1 MTSSRG
7 GSRARQDQ
15 DEEREELRNQVEALE
30 EKLRIINTAEK
41 PYEDDKESKII
52 KNAEEVAR
60 WEERKKWQ
68 KKIEEFKARLKEA
81 DGEVSKMSK
90 QNNNLRDT
98 ISRLDREKVMM
109 EQKWKTHL
117 KTGAV
122 KSSASDVRVE
132 QLEQEVVEL
141 RTELESKQVSAA
153 NEPGNETLK
162 LRVKFLQGRVE
173 QQERKISMLEI
184 GKKGGQSALFKEIED
199 LRKRESNLDKTK
211 TKIEDENVDLKIKV
225 ETIQHNMVVMKEFIE
240 KLAASSSVLR
250 TECSNQPLVEN
261 INKTIENVEEI
272 IKKTVGNGTVV
283 KVGKPSPQKKSPTK
297 SLNERRLSQELESL
311 KESLQ
316 SLKDSNVK
324 LLETVEIKERKINEL
339 KILLR
344 DEKKKEVR
352 KTEPK
357 ESGSE
362 EEGSRMRQLEVDLKR
377 KSDLLSEVKVLL
389 RQAADRERQQEAEK
403 EALKKQLKIVTDF
416 DPKTPSEALAKEQ
429 RQARLTIERLDCEK
443 RELEHEISVLSC

>member
-1 MTSSRG
+1 MSDEVKKAQDAAAAPKKGTTIFQKIIDKETKSYQTKISELNILVDKLKKQVKTLKDSESKSSEDISKLRDQVSKKTSLVLKLKEEKMTSSRG

-199 LRKRESNLDKTK
+199 LRKKESNLDKTK

-272 IKKTVGNGTVV
+272 IKTRT
-283 KVGKPSPQKKSPTK
+283 
-297 SLNERRLSQELESL
+297 
-311 KESLQ
+311 
-316 SLKDSNVK
+316 
-324 LLETVEIKERKINEL
+324 
-339 KILLR
+339 
-344 DEKKKEVR
+344 
-352 KTEPK
+352 
-357 ESGSE
+357 
-362 EEGSRMRQLEVDLKR
+362 
-377 KSDLLSEVKVLL
+377 
-389 RQAADRERQQEAEK
+389 
-403 EALKKQLKIVTDF
+403 F
-416 DPKTPSEALAKEQ
+416 
-429 RQARLTIERLDCEK
+429 
-443 RELEHEISVLSC
+443 